1 MVASHVL
8 IALKLVYGLNDSCYL
23 IDLQKSRE
31 KLVKNQ
37 VKIEVFEDSGPYWLV
52 NKLPSITALFENW
65 LGLIKKIP
73 VANQCYNVSGLEEVL
88 RFVEENGE
96 QAADTDL
103 IIEEKLNKSLDSGL
117 KVQQKLLIRNHDLV
131 SELQYYKSK
140 GKLRLPV
147 QDYWVQQKKKKNKD
161 YPFDYLF
168 TLHSICALCG
178 DLNPTEVN
186 FICDRLDRFIK
197 KTLHK

>member
-1 MVASHVL
+1 MI

-23 IDLQKSRE
+23 IDLQKSKQ

-37 VKIEVFEDSGPYWLV
+37 VKVDVCEESGPYWLV
-52 NKLPSITALFENW
+52 NKLPSVTALFENW
-65 LGLIKKIP
+65 LGLIKKVP
-73 VANQCYNVSGLEEVL
+73 VANQYYNVTGLEEVL

-96 QAADTDL
+96 QEADSGL
-103 IIEEKLNKSLDSGL
+103 IIEENFDAKLENGL
-117 KVQQKLLIRNHDLV
+117 KVQQKLLIRNHDIV
-131 SELQYYKSK
+131 SDLQYYKSK
-140 GKLRLPV
+140 GKLKLPA
-147 QDYWVQQKKKKNKD
+147 QDYWVQQKRKKNKD

-168 TLHSICALCG
+168 TLHCICALCG

-197 KTLHK
+197 KNS